1 MHVRRIILAL
11 AALLVLTSA
20 RAGAVSVR
28 DIVELSRAGL
38 SDEVLVALIEVD
50 GTVFSLD
57 AQQLLE
63 LKAAGV
69 RDRVLLAMLRNGRS
83 SPVDTPA
90 AQPLVPGPPAAPP
103 VVVVEDRREAGLQRY
118 PVLVIPVVV
127 PVANQAR
134 SHHLAHRHRKLKGIQ
149 GIARGIP
156 GNVHDQLGLHRPGK
170 PVYWGWGG
178 ERRPDAWA
186 PARRVHDDA
195 SH

>member
-1 MHVRRIILAL
+1 MHVRRIISAL

-20 RAGAVSVR
+20 SAGAVSVR
-28 DIVELSRAGL
+28 DVIELSRAGL

-69 RDRVLLAMLRNGRS
+69 RDRVLLAMLRSGRS
-83 SPVDTPA
+83 SPA
-90 AQPLVPGPPAAPP
+90 AQPFVPGPDPPAAPP

-118 PVLVIPVVV
+118 QVLVIPVVV

-134 SHHLAHRHRKLKGIQ
+134 NHHLAHRHRKLKGIQ

-156 GNVHDQLGLHRPGK
+156 GNVHDHLGLRRPRN

-178 ERRPDAWA
+178 ERRPDAWV